1 MADPEF
7 PIREGAS
14 TPDASTFEKIVCQ
27 NERIGTISGAQPG
40 GSGNGQFCF
49 YVCFAQ
55 FLMNMVSHLRLCICY
70 EQGHW

>member
-27 NERIGTISGAQPG
+27 NERIGTISGEQPG
-40 GSGNGQFCF
+40 GSGNGQF
-49 YVCFAQ
+49 V
-55 FLMNMVSHLRLCICY
+55 FLCMFCRVSDEHGSPFKTMYLL
-70 EQGHW
+70 